1 MDENEPLIN
10 RSGDKTII
18 IYTRRWW
25 VLAIFSLNCFMQAII
40 WNTWGP
46 IAQSAKEVFGWDDGQ
61 LGMLPNWGNI
71 GFIATVIF
79 ASYIMDEKGLRISC
93 VVCSGLI
100 SAGAALRCITS
111 IPKYA
116 TWLINT
122 SAILNGIAGTVF
134 FAGPALIASV
144 WFPLDQRAT
153 ATAIGSFFNYAGV
166 AVGFVIGP
174 QLVSAPKY
182 NHSSA
187 TGPSQSNDLTTDIS
201 VTTASYDNHT
211 TLLNY
216 SQLQTE
222 TMWLMYYEC
231 MAAGALFI
239 AGLIYFPNKPPTP
252 PSYTASVKRIEY
264 TNALGKIIRNGPVW
278 LISLAYALPAGV
290 YGVWGSV
297 LDVILNPVGV
307 SQANVGWIGFFATM
321 AGCFGS
327 LVIARFADLFMKH
340 MKLFL
345 VCLYICGGGSYV
357 WFTLICTKIIPYS
370 LVQIYISCIIGCIF
384 LNGGIPLFYEL
395 SCEVSYPIAEGI
407 TGAFLTLLNNSFG
420 VMFLLAL
427 QIPNIGTS
435 WMNWTLL
442 GSIAVGLLFMFAFPE
457 SYGRTDLDM
466 EIDIPAPTEEEK
478 SIVFIP
484 NGSNKIIV
492 NDDILTTTHDIA
504 AT

>member
-10 RSGDKTII
+10 RSDDQSII

-25 VLAIFSLNCFMQAII
+25 VLGIFSLNCFMQAII

-46 IAQSAKEVFGWDDGQ
+46 IAQSAKEAFGWDDGQ
-61 LGMLPNWGNI
+61 VGMLPNWGNI

-122 SAILNGIAGTVF
+122 SAIVNGIAGTVF

-153 ATAIGSFFNYAGV
+153 ATAIGSFFNYVGV
-166 AVGFVIGP
+166 AVGFVIGIYSLLLGYKALLFDVICP

-182 NHSSA
+182 NHSIS
-187 TGPSQSNDLTTDIS
+187 TGPSQRS
-201 VTTASYDNHT
+201 
-211 TLLNY
+211 
-216 SQLQTE
+216 
-222 TMWLMYYEC
+222 
-231 MAAGALFI
+231 
-239 AGLIYFPNKPPTP
+239 
-252 PSYTASVKRIEY
+252 
-264 TNALGKIIRNGPVW
+264 GPVW
-278 LISLAYALPAGV
+278 LISLAYALPLGV

-297 LDVILNPVGV
+297 LDVILNPTE
-307 SQANVGWIGFFATM
+307 VGWIGFYATM

-345 VCLYICGGGSYV
+345 VCLYLCGGGSYV

-370 LVQIYISCIIGCIF
+370 VVQIYISCIIGCIF

-407 TGAFLTLLNNSFG
+407 TGAFLTLLNNTFG
-420 VMFLLAL
+420 VIFLLAL

-466 EIDIPAPTEEEK
+466 TIDIPAPTEEEK
-478 SIVFIP
+478 TTVFIP

-492 NDDILTTTHDIA
+492 NDDIYTNTLDIA

>member
-10 RSGDKTII
+10 KSGDKTII

-79 ASYIMDEKGLRISC
+79 ASYIMDEKG
-93 VVCSGLI
+93 
-100 SAGAALRCITS
+100 
-111 IPKYA
+111 
-116 TWLINT
+116 
-122 SAILNGIAGTVF
+122 
-134 FAGPALIASV
+134 
-144 WFPLDQRAT
+144 
-153 ATAIGSFFNYAGV
+153 
-166 AVGFVIGP
+166 P

-211 TLLNY
+211 K
-216 SQLQTE
+216 
-222 TMWLMYYEC
+222 C

-239 AGLIYFPNKPPTP
+239 AGLIYFPDKPPTP

-264 TNALGKIIRNGPVW
+264 TNALGKIIRSGPVW

-307 SQANVGWIGFFATM
+307 SQAI
-321 AGCFGS
+321 
-327 LVIARFADLFMKH
+327 
-340 MKLFL
+340 
-345 VCLYICGGGSYV
+345 
-357 WFTLICTKIIPYS
+357 
-370 LVQIYISCIIGCIF
+370 QIYISCIIGCIF

-504 AT
+504 ST